1 MSAWQA
7 GARWENG
14 TFTLQQHRCV
24 SLAAISPKA
33 ASSAISTAC
42 CGTQSHSTFFLGN
55 GGRSPVQS
63 AAPKNLQLSTSWA
76 GRLPHLSPAKQ
87 NFRERGA
94 ISPNGQPGHRRND
107 VCLRS
112 PLRFQCVS
120 LNGRQP
126 LCNGREEA
134 LHFFPQ
140 VRDRLAIAREMS
152 QQASLEQS
160 IKQRIEG
167 APGDDRLSATK

>member
-1 MSAWQA
+1 MTTMECPMLGGGKA
-7 GARWENG
+7 GPNLDVGECPA
-14 TFTLQQHRCV
+14 
-24 SLAAISPKA
+24 
-33 ASSAISTAC
+33 
-42 CGTQSHSTFFLGN
+42 TQL
-55 GGRSPVQS
+55 
-63 AAPKNLQLSTSWA
+63 
-76 GRLPHLSPAKQ
+76 
-87 NFRERGA
+87 
-94 ISPNGQPGHRRND
+94 GHRRND

-140 VRDRLAIAREMS
+140 VRDRVSITREMP

-167 APGDDRLSATK
+167 APGDNRLSAAK